1 MTKVEPKATSHA
13 INIAFEQWGLPKRI
27 KLDNGWP
34 FVHPCHRDTPSMVLL
49 WWIGLGIEV
58 RQNDPASPQQNGM
71 VEGLQN
77 ICYRWVNPAKYDDI
91 GALQEALDEV
101 AHIQRGIYKMPAK
114 GYTTRMKLYPQLET
128 NPRGYYGAEHFE
140 FERVKSYLSQ
150 QVWERAIAS
159 RGIVKFMGHRIY
171 VGYRMAHQRVCIIF
185 DPLEELWLIKSVSG
199 KLLKTY
205 NHRIVNPDAIIA
217 YAT

>member
-1 MTKVEPKATSHA
+1 
-13 INIAFEQWGLPKRI
+13 
-27 KLDNGWP
+27 
-34 FVHPCHRDTPSMVLL
+34 
-49 WWIGLGIEV
+49 
-58 RQNDPASPQQNGM
+58 
-71 VEGLQN
+71 
-77 ICYRWVNPAKYDDI
+77 
-91 GALQEALDEV
+91 
-101 AHIQRGIYKMPAK
+101 
-114 GYTTRMKLYPQLET
+114 MKLYPQLET